1 MDLQIDIC
9 NDIDENE
16 WNSVVYNSKDGSI
29 FHTIDWVNLFE
40 KEYGEKVLIGAWL
53 NGKLVGVFPSIVGG
67 REIFPKHIRSFM
79 LGYDLGGPV
88 SINTDPQIIKEM
100 ICKFEEIAKTKAN
113 KATIVVPCNGNG
125 VSEFEGV
132 GFSKRLES
140 TFIVDLKKP
149 VDELWNNLDKSAR
162 KSVRKANKSGLSVR
176 LAEKRSEI
184 ETYYDLFLDTTNKAG
199 LDLGFRSK
207 NFYYNIWD
215 KLHAK
220 GLAKIFFIEYND
232 EIIAGSVN
240 LVYKKTIIGFCTGM
254 FSDYR
259 AYQPSS
265 LLYWH
270 IIEWGNKNGFEYLD
284 LGGGLY
290 VPSLYQFKKKWG
302 GELNHYY
309 IFTKT
314 YPSLKYKLLQAYYGI
329 RRPLHK
335 LKKRIIKN
343 EIY

>member
-29 FHTIDWVNLFE
+29 FHTFEWVDVLE

-79 LGYDLGGPV
+79 LGYDHGGPI
-88 SINTDPQIIKEM
+88 SINDNQQIIKEM
-100 ICKFEEIAKTKAN
+100 VYKFEEIAKTKAN
-113 KATIVVPCNGNG
+113 KATIVVPCNRNG
-125 VSEFEGV
+125 TSEFEEV

-149 VDELWNNLDKSAR
+149 ADELWKNLDSNAR
-162 KSVRKANKSGLSVR
+162 GSVRKAIKKGLTIR
-176 LAEKRSEI
+176 LANKRSEI
-184 ETYYDLFLDTTNKAG
+184 ERYYNLFLETTGKAE

-207 NFYYNIWD
+207 KFYYNIWD
-215 KLHAK
+215 ELSAN
-220 GLAKIFFIEYND
+220 GLAKIFFVELND
-232 EIIAGSVN
+232 EIISGAVI
-240 LVYKKTIIGFCTGM
+240 LLYKKTIIGFCAGTLNE
-254 FSDYR
+254 YR

-290 VPSLYQFKKKWG
+290 VPSLYQFKKRWG
-302 GELNHYY
+302 GELTDYY
-309 IFTKT
+309 VFTKT
-314 YPSLKYKLLQAYYGI
+314 YPSLKYRLLQAYYGI
-329 RRPLHK
+329 RRPLYK
-335 LKKRIIKN
+335 LKQILSKK
-343 EIY
+343 